1 MRLFYPDLEM
11 IGKHYLVQEQDN
23 DGHLVGSARQ
33 YTVSNTMQPD
43 LYSTLTNALQN
54 PTKQMTEVHDVVNQI
69 NKNKANNS

>member
-43 LYSTLTNALQN
+43 LYSALTNALQN
-54 PTKQMTEVHDVVNQI
+54 PTK
-69 NKNKANNS
+69 